1 MIKIKNYKKV
11 ENLEEAWELNQKR
24 TNRIIGGMLWVKMS
38 DANVQTA
45 IDLSGLG
52 LDQIEETEEEFRI
65 GCMVTLRQ
73 MELHEGLSHYTEG
86 AVKDAFRHIVG
97 VQFRNLATVGGSL
110 FGRFG
115 FSDVLTLLLA
125 LDCDVELYKGG
136 IMSIQEFA
144 KLKRDNDILVHI
156 IIKKTP
162 VHICY
167 QSVRNTVTDFPTLNM
182 TAAIFADKMRISIG
196 ARPGKAM
203 LFEDAAGLLKGL
215 TNGSVTEEVMHTFAK
230 EIKEKLP
237 TGSNMRGTAEY
248 RSHLAEVMT
257 VRALVYWEVIE
268 MQISIVLNGKKIQ
281 EEIEPDLL
289 LIDFV
294 RKHGCKSVKTWM

>member
-167 QSVRNTVTDFPTLNM
+167 QSVRNTVTDFPTLNL

-203 LFEDAAGLLKGL
+203 LFEDESGLLKGL
-215 TNGSVTEEVMHTFAK
+215 TDGSVTEEEIHTFAK

-257 VRALVYWEVIE
+257 VRALRI
-268 MQISIVLNGKKIQ
+268 LGGDRNA
-281 EEIEPDLL
+281 D
-289 LIDFV
+289 
-294 RKHGCKSVKTWM
+294 